1 MIVVDTNV
9 LVRYAVKDDRTQAL
23 QATAFLKQHP
33 CRLLK
38 TVLLE
43 FVWVL
48 SSSAGYKLPRAV
60 VAERVRH
67 VCGLPTI
74 DPEDASSVAQA
85 VIWYEQGMDFA
96 DALHL
101 AASRPFEGVATFD
114 RQLSV
119 KAGKLSDQKL
129 MLLS

>member
-1 MIVVDTNV
+1 MTAVDTNI
-9 LVRYAVKDDRTQAL
+9 LVRYAVKDDRTQAQ
-23 QATAFLKQHP
+23 QATEFLKQHP

-48 SSSAGYKLPRAV
+48 TSSAGYNLPRAV

-74 DPEDASSVAQA
+74 DLEDASSVAQA
-85 VIWYEQGMDFA
+85 VSWYEQGMDFA

-101 AASRPFEGVATFD
+101 ASSSLLEGFATFD
-114 RQLSV
+114 RRLFV
-119 KAGKLSDQKL
+119 KADSLSDQKIT
-129 MLLS
+129 LLS